1 MRASSSRAWS
11 QVSSYLLVRSRALGW
26 ANVLVLTGSIGL
38 FFGVLSFAHEFTGQF
53 RPAVEID
60 LSLWALPR
68 YAFYSLCRGVVA
80 FGLSL
85 AFTLTYGYWA
95 ARDQAAGRVL
105 VPLLDIMQSIP
116 VLGFMPGLVIAL
128 VAMFPSSNIG
138 LEMASIIMIFTG
150 QVWNMTFSF
159 YHSLRTVPPE
169 LGEASE
175 VYRFGWWQRFRQLE
189 LPSSVIG
196 LVWNGMISM
205 AGGWFFLMVS
215 ESFVLGDNDYRLPGI
230 GSYMSVA
237 VHRGNVPAMLAAIA
251 GMIVMIVAIDQLL
264 WRPLVVWAQKFR
276 LEERAD
282 DEPATSWFS
291 EVLRRSN
298 LLAWPY
304 GILRRL
310 LHRLRPAP
318 QTKLAVA
325 ASRPSP
331 VAGRTVSLAVLGV
344 LVVALTGGA
353 WALAHLVFGLSP
365 GEWGRIAGAGG
376 VTLVRVYAAIAMGT
390 LWAVPAGIAIGLNPR
405 LSRILQPVVQITA
418 SFPAPML
425 FPLVIGGLSLAGV
438 SLGWGSILL
447 MLMGTQWYILFNVIA
462 GATAVPADL
471 KEAAQ
476 TYHLSRWRRFRSL
489 YLPVVLPY
497 LVTGWVTAAGGAWNA
512 SIVSEYVMYKGSNLT
527 TWGLGSTISQAAQ
540 NADMRQLTA
549 AVVVMALIV
558 VLINRVVWQ
567 RLYRL
572 TEERFSLG
580 NR

>member
-11 QVSSYLLVRSRALGW
+11 QVSSYLLIRSRTVRW
-26 ANVLVLTGSIGL
+26 ANVLVLAGSIGL

-53 RPAVEID
+53 RPAVDID

-68 YAFYSLCRGVVA
+68 YAFFSLCRGLVA

-95 ARDQAAGRVL
+95 AKDQAAGRIL

-116 VLGFMPGLVIAL
+116 VLGFMPGLVVAL
-128 VAMFPSSNIG
+128 VALFPSSNVG

-196 LVWNGMISM
+196 LVWNGMMSM

-215 ESFVLGDNDYRLPGI
+215 ESFVLGDKDYRLPGI

-237 VHRGNVPAMLAAIA
+237 VHQGDVPAMLAAIA
-251 GMIVMIVAIDQLL
+251 GMIIMIVAVDQLL

-282 DEPATSWFS
+282 DEQATSWFS

-298 LLAWPY
+298 LLSWPY
-304 GILRRL
+304 GVLRRR
-310 LHRLRPAP
+310 LHRLWPAP
-318 QTKLAVA
+318 RTKLAVIA
-325 ASRPSP
+325 TRPSP

-344 LVVALTGGA
+344 LVVALTGGV
-353 WALAHLVFGLSP
+353 WALVHLILGLSLS
-365 GEWGRIAGAGG
+365 EWGRIVGAGG
-376 VTLVRVYAAIAMGT
+376 VTLARVAAATAIGT

-425 FPLVIGGLSLAGV
+425 FPLVVGGLSLAGI

-447 MLMGTQWYILFNVIA
+447 MLMGTQWYILFNAIA
-462 GATAVPADL
+462 GATAIPTDL

-527 TWGLGSTISQAAQ
+527 AWGLGSTISQAAQ
-540 NADMRQLTA
+540 NADMHQLTA
-549 AVVVMALIV
+549 SVVVMALIV
-558 VLINRVVWQ
+558 VLVNRLVWQ

-572 TEERFSLG
+572 TEERYSLG
-580 NR
+580 SR